1 MNTEPESKIQYSPIF
16 PYKFKITDAF
26 NQGIISLC
34 QVLEH
39 WIIKII

>member
-26 NQGIISLC
+26 NKGLLAYVKC
-34 QVLEH
+34 
-39 WIIKII
+39 